1 MLNNMEILSRVI
13 MEDASREAKA
23 IMERARM
30 ESESII
36 EEGRRKAGELIKSAR
51 KSKSHIDFSCNKAKI
66 VSLAEF
72 QSRSEILGRKEEVID
87 EVLREAQKAF
97 FALPERDNY
106 PGILKNLIVQALKF
120 LDEDGHE
127 FVCRVN
133 ERDRA
138 LLPSSTLK
146 ELGKKTN
153 KVISLDDT
161 PAEIVG
167 GVIAF
172 RSDLRVLYDNSLEA
186 IFERNRQRMR
196 CLAAECIFGDELGG

>member
-1 MLNNMEILSRVI
+1 MLNNMEILCRVI
-13 MEDASREAKA
+13 IEDASREAKA
-23 IMERARM
+23 ILEKARV

-36 EEGRRKAGELIKSAR
+36 EEGRREAGELIKSAR
-51 KSKSHIDFSCNKAKI
+51 KSKSHIDLSCNKAKI
-66 VSLAEF
+66 ISLAEF
-72 QSRSEILGRKEEVID
+72 QSRSEILGRKEKVID
-87 EVLREAQKAF
+87 NVLREAQKAF

-120 LDEDGHE
+120 LDEDGRE

-138 LLPSSTLK
+138 LLPSSTLM
-146 ELGKKTN
+146 ELGKMTE

-186 IFERNRQRMR
+186 LFERNRQRMR
-196 CLAAECIFGDELGG
+196 CLAAECIFGDK

>member
-1 MLNNMEILSRVI
+1 MLNNMEILCRVI
-13 MEDASREAKA
+13 IEDASREAKA
-23 IMERARM
+23 ILEKARV

-36 EEGRRKAGELIKSAR
+36 EEGRREAGELIKSAR
-51 KSKSHIDFSCNKAKI
+51 KSKSHIDLSCNKAKI
-66 VSLAEF
+66 ISLAEF
-72 QSRSEILGRKEEVID
+72 QSRSEILGRKEKVID
-87 EVLREAQKAF
+87 NVLREAQKAF

-120 LDEDGHE
+120 LDEDGRE

-133 ERDRA
+133 ERDR
-138 LLPSSTLK
+138 LLLQSSTL
-146 ELGKKTN
+146 EGLGKKSD

-186 IFERNRQRMR
+186 LFERNRQRMR

>member
-1 MLNNMEILSRVI
+1 MLNNMEILCRVI
-13 MEDASREAKA
+13 MEDASREARIILDK
-23 IMERARM
+23 ARM

-36 EEGRRKAGELIKSAR
+36 EEGRRKAKELIKSAK
-51 KSKSHIDFSCNKAKI
+51 KSKSHIDLSCNKAKI

-87 EVLREAQKAF
+87 EVLREVQKAF

-106 PGILKNLIVQALKF
+106 PGILKNLIVQALNF

-127 FVCRVN
+127 FVCRIN
-133 ERDRA
+133 ERDRP
-138 LLPSSTLK
+138 LLTSSTLK
-146 ELGKKTN
+146 ELGEKTD
-153 KVISLDDT
+153 KVILLDEI
-161 PAEIVG
+161 PADIVG

-186 IFERNRQRMR
+186 VFERNRQRMR
-196 CLAAECIFGDELGG
+196 CLAAEFIFGDK

>member
-1 MLNNMEILSRVI
+1 MLNNMEILCRVI
-13 MEDASREAKA
+13 LEDASREAKA
-23 IMERARM
+23 ILEKARV

-36 EEGRRKAGELIKSAR
+36 EEGRREAGELIKSAR
-51 KSKSHIDFSCNKAKI
+51 KSKSHIDLSCNKAKI
-66 VSLAEF
+66 ISLAEF
-72 QSRSEILGRKEEVID
+72 QSRSEILGRKEKVID
-87 EVLREAQKAF
+87 NVLREAQKAF

-120 LDEDGHE
+120 LDEDGRE

-138 LLPSSTLK
+138 LLPSSTLM
-146 ELGKKTN
+146 ELGKMTE

-186 IFERNRQRMR
+186 LFERNRQRMR
-196 CLAAECIFGDELGG
+196 CLAAECIFGDK